1 MKQVFIFIWL
11 FPLWVSAQTVHL
23 HDKKVEYKDDVKLQ
37 GLSETEIFNRA
48 KEALKNVVRP
58 IVDMSID
65 KDRKEL
71 KTEGVIRV
79 STSYPIVQNVH
90 YTLKLSVKDGGYRYK
105 IDDVSLWERHRG
117 DDKGRLIS
125 SKDLVDQ
132 LDDTGKPAIEA
143 EHILNAI
150 DLNLQK
156 VLTLI
161 ETKMK
166 G

>member
-1 MKQVFIFIWL
+1 MKQVFIFILL
-11 FPLWVSAQTVHL
+11 FPLWLSAQTVHL
-23 HDKKVEYKDDVKLQ
+23 HKKKVEYKDNVKLQ

-48 KEALKNVVRP
+48 KEAVQNVVHP
-58 IVDMSID
+58 IVDISID
-65 KDRKEL
+65 KDKKEL
-71 KTEGVIRV
+71 KTEGVIRL

-90 YTLKLSVKDGGYRYK
+90 YTLKLSAKDGGYHYK

-117 DDKGRLIS
+117 DDRGRLIS

-143 EHILNAI
+143 EHVLNAI

-156 VLTLI
+156 ILTLI

>member
-1 MKQVFIFIWL
+1 MKQLFIFIWL
-11 FPLWVSAQTVHL
+11 FPLWLSAQTVHL
-23 HDKKVEYKDDVKLQ
+23 HDKKVEYKDDVKLH
-37 GLSETEIFNRA
+37 GASNTEIFTRA
-48 KEALKNVVRP
+48 KEVVQNVVHP
-58 IVDMSID
+58 IVGISINKD
-65 KDRKEL
+65 KKEL
-71 KTEGVIRV
+71 KTEGVIRL

-90 YTLKLSVKDGGYRYK
+90 YTLKLSANDGGYHYK
-105 IDDVSLWERHRG
+105 IDDVSLWERRRG
-117 DDKGRLIS
+117 DDKGRLIP

-156 VLTLI
+156 ILTLI